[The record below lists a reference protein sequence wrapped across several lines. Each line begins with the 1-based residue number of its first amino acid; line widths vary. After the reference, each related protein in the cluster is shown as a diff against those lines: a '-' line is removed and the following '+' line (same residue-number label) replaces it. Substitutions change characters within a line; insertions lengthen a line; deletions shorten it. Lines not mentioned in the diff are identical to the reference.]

1 MNSSGKILTAL
12 AAGVAVGALL
22 GVLFA
27 PDKGTETRKKI
38 NEKGKKLADDLKE
51 KLNKGKDE
59 FNDLKESI
67 GHTVKEKVQ
76 EYTKQGQ
83 GMFRNIVD

>member
-1 MNSSGKILTAL
+1 MNSSGKIITAL
-12 AAGVAVGALL
+12 AAGIAVGALL

-27 PDKGTETRKKI
+27 PDKGTKTRKKI
-38 NEKGKKLADDLKE
+38 NEQGKKLADDLKE

-59 FNDLKESI
+59 FNDLKEDIS
-67 GHTVKEKVQ
+67 HAVKEKVQ
-76 EYTKQGQ
+76 DFTKQ